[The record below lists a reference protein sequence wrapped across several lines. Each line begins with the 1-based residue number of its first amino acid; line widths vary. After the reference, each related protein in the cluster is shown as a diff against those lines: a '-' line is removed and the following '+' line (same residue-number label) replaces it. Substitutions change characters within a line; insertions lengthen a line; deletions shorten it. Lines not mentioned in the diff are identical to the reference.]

1 MSAMRVQRVFSTS
14 LLLAVIACWPGN
26 NLRAAQAAKGP
37 APAAQPFNVTKDILD
52 HKDTLNWKPAPDSAI
67 PADVCYMFQVCVGA
81 TKVIALPAATEG
93 GTKVARGVFLT
104 QDAKHA
110 DVLILERQ
118 TSADVYFFLLSPQ
131 GTLVKTAYAAVTGKS
146 WLPMGMSLAQPTFDK
161 DKVVWHTW
169 ASKLSTA
176 AAEKKPESN

>member
-1 MSAMRVQRVFSTS
+1 MSAMRVQRVFSTA
-14 LLLAVIACWPGN
+14 LLLAAIACWPGN
-26 NLRAAQAAKGP
+26 NLRAAQAAKGS
-37 APAAQPFNVTKDILD
+37 APAAQQFNVTKDILD

-110 DVLILERQ
+110 DVLVLARQ
-118 TSADVYFFLLSPQ
+118 TPTERYYFLLSSQ
-131 GTLVKTAYAAVTGKS
+131 GTLVKVAYAQLTSAS
-146 WLPMGMSLAQPTFDK
+146 WVPMGIAVAQPTFDK

-176 AAEKKPESN
+176 ATEKKPESN